1 MEHSIVEKLNLIPYI
16 GASDS
21 CLAAMEFAEHNLAHV
36 SRVAK
41 MACKILSE
49 LGYSEHTI
57 ELTEIAGYMHD
68 IGNVVNRHDH
78 AHSSAILAYDIL
90 LKNGYELE
98 DILKI
103 ISAIGNH
110 DVTTGFPV
118 SPIAAAL
125 IIADKSDVRRSRVRK
140 QDINTFDIYDKVHYS
155 VDSSIL
161 TVDKG
166 SRVITLRL
174 KLNTNYSSVLDY
186 YDTFYSRMQ
195 LCKKAAEYLDMKFC
209 LQINDVK
216 LMD

>member
-1 MEHSIVEKLNLIPYI
+1 
-16 GASDS
+16 
-21 CLAAMEFAEHNLAHV
+21 MEFAEHNLAHV

-90 LKNGYELE
+90 LKNDYELE

-140 QDINTFDIYDKVHYS
+140 QDLNTFDIYDKVHYS

-161 TVDKG
+161 TVDKD
-166 SRVITLRL
+166 SRVITLKL